1 MIAKKNINQAKN
13 IKSNINNN
21 KIKIGNKI
29 NNTNLNKEENNK
41 DSVIKKEKDEIKKI
55 DSSINIKDKTESN
68 NNKIRNKKE
77 QSEKIKKLQQ
87 QKDQIIL
94 DDLYSKI
101 KSLENHFEQ
110 ENLEFQ
116 KQFELPDMPIIENE
130 ILDSEKT
137 ELNEHQDDENNNIEN
152 KKEEAIKE
160 VEEENIKNDEKES
173 ASDTKIK
180 TEENSN
186 IINEKKDISQKNYYY
201 DQNKIITIEE
211 DFLIQNSDS
220 KENDLED
227 ISALDLS
234 KKNIASFMTKRNVD
248 FSEIQNLKILNI
260 SSVLKGFFSFFLFK

>member
-1 MIAKKNINQAKN
+1 MGKRQN
-13 IKSNINNN
+13 
-21 KIKIGNKI
+21 
-29 NNTNLNKEENNK
+29 
-41 DSVIKKEKDEIKKI
+41 IKKI

-137 ELNEHQDDENNNIEN
+137 ELNEHQDDEINNIDN
-152 KKEEAIKE
+152 KKEETIKE
-160 VEEENIKNDEKES
+160 EEEQKEKEKKKQI
-173 ASDTKIK
+173 DELEKKKEMIMKKMIK
-180 TEENSN
+180 
-186 IINEKKDISQKNYYY
+186 IINPP
-201 DQNKIITIEE
+201 
-211 DFLIQNSDS
+211 
-220 KENDLED
+220 
-227 ISALDLS
+227 
-234 KKNIASFMTKRNVD
+234 
-248 FSEIQNLKILNI
+248 
-260 SSVLKGFFSFFLFK
+260 